1 MEEIRPMVKVISHTP
16 NMETL
21 IASAAKLCYSNSNI
35 DDIYEHNKS
44 NPTDNAEF
52 INKLID
58 MGHESPLEHA
68 TITFGIENVSRALL
82 AQITRHRIATFSVQS
97 QRYVKNTKKEYY
109 TPEEITNNKLAKYIY
124 DECVNNCF
132 DKYNDIVNLLI
143 KDGLTEKEAIENA
156 RCVLPNASLTKLLM
170 TMNIRSLHNFFKL
183 RTCKRAQKEIRDLAL
198 EMLRLS
204 RAIAPSLFINAG
216 APCMYGNCDQGKM
229 TCKKPYEKY
238 NPNNQDSCCVNSD
251 TVDKSLFTKDNF
263 NPYGVSIVNLSG
275 ANAVSEKISKPLGA
289 IIQTIEPLDIR
300 YNKGKNE
307 YNDDLLY
314 RQVKEQCSIVIPTI
328 RYNSI
333 PVDNTNEDA
342 IRNCRDN
349 MIIRRINNTLEYIS
363 RSFGLNSIEFV
374 LFANDRDIDL
384 IKDYITW
391 HHKEGEKCGG
401 VIMNSSHGTVRLFN
415 KTIAVTA
422 SSKVIMP
429 NQFKLLPL
437 LGFYDFDSR
446 FENMSKLITELN
458 NRTQSKSSIPF
469 DCSPVNDFYPELIST
484 EESLGN
490 KLKIYNDVIDSF
502 STIFGKNPT
511 DINNQKWI
519 IKNLSEK
526 IIEELKNIKKNEPL
540 YHKVKSEDRGR
551 DHSEAIFSWL
561 YMDTDSIIAN
571 MLSHNKNSNH
581 QNIDDEKSE
590 SNFERDKNKL
600 LDEIAFG
607 FGEDD

>member
-124 DECVNNCF
+124 DECVTNCF

-143 KDGLTEKEAIENA
+143 KDGLTEKEAIEKA
-156 RCVLPNASLTKLLM
+156 RCVLPNAALTKLLM

-183 RTCKRAQKEIRDLAL
+183 RICKRAQKEIRDLAL

-238 NPNNQDSCCVNSD
+238 NPNNQDIYRTNSD
-251 TVDKSLFTKDNF
+251 NVDKSLFTKDNF

-275 ANAVSEKISKPLGA
+275 VNVVSEKIS
-289 IIQTIEPLDIR
+289 
-300 YNKGKNE
+300 
-307 YNDDLLY
+307 
-314 RQVKEQCSIVIPTI
+314 
-328 RYNSI
+328 
-333 PVDNTNEDA
+333 ED
-342 IRNCRDN
+342 
-349 MIIRRINNTLEYIS
+349 M
-363 RSFGLNSIEFV
+363 
-374 LFANDRDIDL
+374 
-384 IKDYITW
+384 
-391 HHKEGEKCGG
+391 
-401 VIMNSSHGTVRLFN
+401 
-415 KTIAVTA
+415 
-422 SSKVIMP
+422 
-429 NQFKLLPL
+429 
-437 LGFYDFDSR
+437 
-446 FENMSKLITELN
+446 
-458 NRTQSKSSIPF
+458 
-469 DCSPVNDFYPELIST
+469 
-484 EESLGN
+484 
-490 KLKIYNDVIDSF
+490 
-502 STIFGKNPT
+502 
-511 DINNQKWI
+511 
-519 IKNLSEK
+519 
-526 IIEELKNIKKNEPL
+526 KNIKNNIPI
-540 YHKVKSEDRGR
+540 YHKVKAEDSCI
-551 DHSEAIFSWL
+551 DHSDAICRWL
-561 YMDTDSIIAN
+561 YMDTDSTFDN
-571 MLSHNKNSNH
+571 TLSQNKNSNH
-581 QNIDDEKSE
+581 QNIYDDSSKYHGEKSE
-590 SNFERDKNKL
+590 SNFERDKNKI
-600 LDEIAFG
+600 LDAIAFS
-607 FGEDD
+607 FGEDEDD

>member
-44 NPTDNAEF
+44 NPIDNAEF

-238 NPNNQDSCCVNSD
+238 NPNNQDSCCTNSD
-251 TVDKSLFTKDNF
+251 NVDKSLFTKDNF
-263 NPYGVSIVNLSG
+263 NPHGVSIVNLSG
-275 ANAVSEKISKPLGA
+275 ANVVSEKIS
-289 IIQTIEPLDIR
+289 
-300 YNKGKNE
+300 
-307 YNDDLLY
+307 
-314 RQVKEQCSIVIPTI
+314 
-328 RYNSI
+328 
-333 PVDNTNEDA
+333 ED
-342 IRNCRDN
+342 
-349 MIIRRINNTLEYIS
+349 M
-363 RSFGLNSIEFV
+363 
-374 LFANDRDIDL
+374 
-384 IKDYITW
+384 
-391 HHKEGEKCGG
+391 
-401 VIMNSSHGTVRLFN
+401 
-415 KTIAVTA
+415 
-422 SSKVIMP
+422 
-429 NQFKLLPL
+429 
-437 LGFYDFDSR
+437 
-446 FENMSKLITELN
+446 
-458 NRTQSKSSIPF
+458 
-469 DCSPVNDFYPELIST
+469 
-484 EESLGN
+484 
-490 KLKIYNDVIDSF
+490 
-502 STIFGKNPT
+502 
-511 DINNQKWI
+511 
-519 IKNLSEK
+519 
-526 IIEELKNIKKNEPL
+526 KNIKNNIPI
-540 YHKVKSEDRGR
+540 YHKVKAEDSCI
-551 DHSEAIFSWL
+551 DHSDAICRWL
-561 YMDTDSIIAN
+561 YTDTDSIFDN
-571 MLSHNKNSNH
+571 TLSQNKNSNH
-581 QNIDDEKSE
+581 QNIYDDSSKYHGEKSE

-600 LDEIAFG
+600 LDSIIDSVEKTSTNPSEKGSI
-607 FGEDD
+607 

>member
-1 MEEIRPMVKVISHTP
+1 MEEIRPIVKVISHTP

-124 DECVNNCF
+124 DECVNNCS

-143 KDGLTEKEAIENA
+143 NDGLTEKEAIEKA
-156 RCVLPNASLTKLLM
+156 RCVLPNATLTKLLM

-183 RTCKRAQKEIRDLAL
+183 RICKRAQKEIRDLAL

-238 NPNNQDSCCVNSD
+238 NPNNQDIYRIH
-251 TVDKSLFTKDNF
+251 KRQF

-275 ANAVSEKISKPLGA
+275 ANVVSEKIS
-289 IIQTIEPLDIR
+289 
-300 YNKGKNE
+300 
-307 YNDDLLY
+307 
-314 RQVKEQCSIVIPTI
+314 
-328 RYNSI
+328 
-333 PVDNTNEDA
+333 ED
-342 IRNCRDN
+342 
-349 MIIRRINNTLEYIS
+349 M
-363 RSFGLNSIEFV
+363 
-374 LFANDRDIDL
+374 
-384 IKDYITW
+384 
-391 HHKEGEKCGG
+391 
-401 VIMNSSHGTVRLFN
+401 
-415 KTIAVTA
+415 
-422 SSKVIMP
+422 
-429 NQFKLLPL
+429 
-437 LGFYDFDSR
+437 
-446 FENMSKLITELN
+446 
-458 NRTQSKSSIPF
+458 
-469 DCSPVNDFYPELIST
+469 
-484 EESLGN
+484 
-490 KLKIYNDVIDSF
+490 
-502 STIFGKNPT
+502 
-511 DINNQKWI
+511 
-519 IKNLSEK
+519 
-526 IIEELKNIKKNEPL
+526 KNIKNNIP
-540 YHKVKSEDRGR
+540 YHKVKAEDSCI
-551 DHSEAIFSWL
+551 DHSDAICRWL
-561 YMDTDSIIAN
+561 YMDTDSISDN
-571 MLSHNKNSNH
+571 TLSQNKNSNH
-581 QNIDDEKSE
+581 QNIYDDSSKYHGEKSE

-600 LDEIAFG
+600 LDRIAFS
-607 FGEDD
+607 FGEDEDD

>member
-124 DECVNNCF
+124 DECVTNCF

-143 KDGLTEKEAIENA
+143 KDGLTEKEAIEKA
-156 RCVLPNASLTKLLM
+156 RCVLPNAALTKLLM

-183 RTCKRAQKEIRDLAL
+183 RICKRAQKEIRDLAL

-238 NPNNQDSCCVNSD
+238 NPNNQDIYRTNSD
-251 TVDKSLFTKDNF
+251 NVDKSLFTKDNF

-275 ANAVSEKISKPLGA
+275 ANVVSEKIS
-289 IIQTIEPLDIR
+289 
-300 YNKGKNE
+300 
-307 YNDDLLY
+307 
-314 RQVKEQCSIVIPTI
+314 
-328 RYNSI
+328 
-333 PVDNTNEDA
+333 ED
-342 IRNCRDN
+342 
-349 MIIRRINNTLEYIS
+349 M
-363 RSFGLNSIEFV
+363 
-374 LFANDRDIDL
+374 
-384 IKDYITW
+384 
-391 HHKEGEKCGG
+391 
-401 VIMNSSHGTVRLFN
+401 
-415 KTIAVTA
+415 
-422 SSKVIMP
+422 
-429 NQFKLLPL
+429 
-437 LGFYDFDSR
+437 
-446 FENMSKLITELN
+446 
-458 NRTQSKSSIPF
+458 
-469 DCSPVNDFYPELIST
+469 
-484 EESLGN
+484 
-490 KLKIYNDVIDSF
+490 
-502 STIFGKNPT
+502 
-511 DINNQKWI
+511 
-519 IKNLSEK
+519 
-526 IIEELKNIKKNEPL
+526 KNIKNNIPI
-540 YHKVKSEDRGR
+540 YHKVKAEDSCI
-551 DHSEAIFSWL
+551 DHSDAICRWL
-561 YMDTDSIIAN
+561 YMDTDSTFDN
-571 MLSHNKNSNH
+571 TLSQNKNSNH
-581 QNIDDEKSE
+581 QNIYDDSSKYHGEKSE
-590 SNFERDKNKL
+590 SNFERDKNKI
-600 LDEIAFG
+600 LDAIAF
-607 FGEDD
+607 FGEDEDD

>member
-124 DECVNNCF
+124 DECVTNCF

-143 KDGLTEKEAIENA
+143 KDGLTEKEAIEKA
-156 RCVLPNASLTKLLM
+156 RCVLPNAALTKLLM

-183 RTCKRAQKEIRDLAL
+183 RICKRAQKEIRDLAL

-238 NPNNQDSCCVNSD
+238 NPNNQDIYRTNSD
-251 TVDKSLFTKDNF
+251 NVDKSLFTKDNF

-275 ANAVSEKISKPLGA
+275 ANVVSEKIS
-289 IIQTIEPLDIR
+289 
-300 YNKGKNE
+300 
-307 YNDDLLY
+307 
-314 RQVKEQCSIVIPTI
+314 
-328 RYNSI
+328 
-333 PVDNTNEDA
+333 ED
-342 IRNCRDN
+342 
-349 MIIRRINNTLEYIS
+349 M
-363 RSFGLNSIEFV
+363 
-374 LFANDRDIDL
+374 
-384 IKDYITW
+384 
-391 HHKEGEKCGG
+391 
-401 VIMNSSHGTVRLFN
+401 
-415 KTIAVTA
+415 
-422 SSKVIMP
+422 
-429 NQFKLLPL
+429 
-437 LGFYDFDSR
+437 
-446 FENMSKLITELN
+446 
-458 NRTQSKSSIPF
+458 
-469 DCSPVNDFYPELIST
+469 
-484 EESLGN
+484 
-490 KLKIYNDVIDSF
+490 
-502 STIFGKNPT
+502 
-511 DINNQKWI
+511 
-519 IKNLSEK
+519 
-526 IIEELKNIKKNEPL
+526 KNIKNNIPI
-540 YHKVKSEDRGR
+540 YHKVKAEDSCI
-551 DHSEAIFSWL
+551 DHSDAICRWL
-561 YMDTDSIIAN
+561 YMDTDSTFDN
-571 MLSHNKNSNH
+571 TLSQNKNSNH
-581 QNIDDEKSE
+581 QNIYDDSSKYHGEKSE
-590 SNFERDKNKL
+590 SNFERDKNRI
-600 LDEIAFG
+600 LDAIAF
-607 FGEDD
+607 FGEDEDD

>member
-124 DECVNNCF
+124 DECVNNCS

-143 KDGLTEKEAIENA
+143 NDGLTEKEAIEKA
-156 RCVLPNASLTKLLM
+156 RCVLPNAALTKLLM

-183 RTCKRAQKEIRDLAL
+183 RICKRAQKEIRDLAL

-238 NPNNQDSCCVNSD
+238 NPNNQDIYRTNSD
-251 TVDKSLFTKDNF
+251 NVDKSLFTKDNF

-275 ANAVSEKISKPLGA
+275 ANVVSEKIS
-289 IIQTIEPLDIR
+289 
-300 YNKGKNE
+300 
-307 YNDDLLY
+307 
-314 RQVKEQCSIVIPTI
+314 
-328 RYNSI
+328 
-333 PVDNTNEDA
+333 ED
-342 IRNCRDN
+342 
-349 MIIRRINNTLEYIS
+349 M
-363 RSFGLNSIEFV
+363 
-374 LFANDRDIDL
+374 
-384 IKDYITW
+384 
-391 HHKEGEKCGG
+391 
-401 VIMNSSHGTVRLFN
+401 
-415 KTIAVTA
+415 
-422 SSKVIMP
+422 
-429 NQFKLLPL
+429 
-437 LGFYDFDSR
+437 
-446 FENMSKLITELN
+446 
-458 NRTQSKSSIPF
+458 
-469 DCSPVNDFYPELIST
+469 
-484 EESLGN
+484 
-490 KLKIYNDVIDSF
+490 
-502 STIFGKNPT
+502 
-511 DINNQKWI
+511 
-519 IKNLSEK
+519 
-526 IIEELKNIKKNEPL
+526 KNIKNNIPI
-540 YHKVKSEDRGR
+540 YHKVKAEDSCI
-551 DHSEAIFSWL
+551 DHSDAICRWL
-561 YMDTDSIIAN
+561 YMDTDSTFDN
-571 MLSHNKNSNH
+571 TLSQNKNSNH
-581 QNIDDEKSE
+581 QNIYDDSSKYHGEKSE
-590 SNFERDKNKL
+590 SNFERDKNRI
-600 LDEIAFG
+600 LDAIAF
-607 FGEDD
+607 FGEDEDD

>member
-124 DECVNNCF
+124 DECVTNCF
-132 DKYNDIVNLLI
+132 DKYNDIVNLLT
-143 KDGLTEKEAIENA
+143 KDGLTEKEAIEKA
-156 RCVLPNASLTKLLM
+156 RCVLPNAALTKLLM

-183 RTCKRAQKEIRDLAL
+183 RICKRAQKEIRDLAL

-238 NPNNQDSCCVNSD
+238 NPNNQDIYRTNSD
-251 TVDKSLFTKDNF
+251 NVDKSLFTKDNF

-275 ANAVSEKISKPLGA
+275 ANVVSEKIS
-289 IIQTIEPLDIR
+289 
-300 YNKGKNE
+300 
-307 YNDDLLY
+307 
-314 RQVKEQCSIVIPTI
+314 
-328 RYNSI
+328 
-333 PVDNTNEDA
+333 ED
-342 IRNCRDN
+342 
-349 MIIRRINNTLEYIS
+349 M
-363 RSFGLNSIEFV
+363 
-374 LFANDRDIDL
+374 
-384 IKDYITW
+384 
-391 HHKEGEKCGG
+391 
-401 VIMNSSHGTVRLFN
+401 
-415 KTIAVTA
+415 
-422 SSKVIMP
+422 
-429 NQFKLLPL
+429 
-437 LGFYDFDSR
+437 
-446 FENMSKLITELN
+446 
-458 NRTQSKSSIPF
+458 
-469 DCSPVNDFYPELIST
+469 
-484 EESLGN
+484 
-490 KLKIYNDVIDSF
+490 
-502 STIFGKNPT
+502 
-511 DINNQKWI
+511 
-519 IKNLSEK
+519 
-526 IIEELKNIKKNEPL
+526 KNIKNNIPI
-540 YHKVKSEDRGR
+540 YHKVKAEDSCI
-551 DHSEAIFSWL
+551 DHSDAICRWL
-561 YMDTDSIIAN
+561 YMDTDSTFDN
-571 MLSHNKNSNH
+571 TLSQNKNSNH
-581 QNIDDEKSE
+581 QNIYDDSSKYHGEKSE

-600 LDEIAFG
+600 LDSIIDSVEKTSTNPSEKGSI
-607 FGEDD
+607 

>member
-143 KDGLTEKEAIENA
+143 KDGLTEKEAIEKA
-156 RCVLPNASLTKLLM
+156 RCVLPNAALTKLLM

-183 RTCKRAQKEIRDLAL
+183 RICKRAQKEIRDLAL

-238 NPNNQDSCCVNSD
+238 NPNNQDIYRTNSD
-251 TVDKSLFTKDNF
+251 NVDKSLFTKNNF

-275 ANAVSEKISKPLGA
+275 ANVVSEKIS
-289 IIQTIEPLDIR
+289 EDM
-300 YNKGKNE
+300 KN
-307 YNDDLLY
+307 N
-314 RQVKEQCSIVIPTI
+314 IPI
-328 RYNSI
+328 
-333 PVDNTNEDA
+333 
-342 IRNCRDN
+342 
-349 MIIRRINNTLEYIS
+349 
-363 RSFGLNSIEFV
+363 
-374 LFANDRDIDL
+374 
-384 IKDYITW
+384 
-391 HHKEGEKCGG
+391 
-401 VIMNSSHGTVRLFN
+401 
-415 KTIAVTA
+415 
-422 SSKVIMP
+422 
-429 NQFKLLPL
+429 
-437 LGFYDFDSR
+437 
-446 FENMSKLITELN
+446 
-458 NRTQSKSSIPF
+458 
-469 DCSPVNDFYPELIST
+469 
-484 EESLGN
+484 
-490 KLKIYNDVIDSF
+490 
-502 STIFGKNPT
+502 
-511 DINNQKWI
+511 
-519 IKNLSEK
+519 
-526 IIEELKNIKKNEPL
+526 
-540 YHKVKSEDRGR
+540 YHKVKAEDSCI
-551 DHSEAIFSWL
+551 DHSDAICRWL
-561 YMDTDSIIAN
+561 YMDTDSTFDN
-571 MLSHNKNSNH
+571 TLSQNKNSNH
-581 QNIDDEKSE
+581 QNIYDDSSKYHGEKSE

-600 LDEIAFG
+600 LDSIIDSVEKTSTNPSEKGSI
-607 FGEDD
+607 

>member
-1 MEEIRPMVKVISHTP
+1 MEEIRPLVKVISHTP

-109 TPEEITNNKLAKYIY
+109 TPEEITNNKLANYIY
-124 DECVNNCF
+124 DECVTNCF

-143 KDGLTEKEAIENA
+143 EDGLTEKEAIENA
-156 RCVLPNASLTKLLM
+156 RCVLPNAALTKLLM

-183 RTCKRAQKEIRDLAL
+183 RICKRAQKEIRDLAL

-204 RAIAPSLFINAG
+204 RVIAPSLFINAG

-238 NPNNQDSCCVNSD
+238 NPNNQDIYRTNSD
-251 TVDKSLFTKDNF
+251 NVDKSLFTKDNF

-275 ANAVSEKISKPLGA
+275 ADVVSEKISKPLGA

-314 RQVKEQCSIVIPTI
+314 RQLKEQCSIVIPTI

-349 MIIRRINNTLEYIS
+349 MIIRRINNALTYIS
-363 RSFGLNSIEFV
+363 RSFNLNSIEFG
-374 LFANDRDIDL
+374 LFANDRAIDL

-391 HHKEGEKCGG
+391 HHKEGEKCRGI
-401 VIMNSSHGTVRLFN
+401 VMNNSHGTVQLFN

-429 NQFKLLPL
+429 NQFKLLPIL
-437 LGFYDFDSR
+437 SSDDFDSR

-458 NRTQSKSSIPF
+458 NMTQSKSSIHF

-484 EESLGN
+484 QESL
-490 KLKIYNDVIDSF
+490 
-502 STIFGKNPT
+502 
-511 DINNQKWI
+511 
-519 IKNLSEK
+519 EK
-526 IIEELKNIKKNEPL
+526 
-540 YHKVKSEDRGR
+540 
-551 DHSEAIFSWL
+551 
-561 YMDTDSIIAN
+561 
-571 MLSHNKNSNH
+571 
-581 QNIDDEKSE
+581 
-590 SNFERDKNKL
+590 
-600 LDEIAFG
+600 
-607 FGEDD
+607 

>member
-124 DECVNNCF
+124 DECVNNCS

-143 KDGLTEKEAIENA
+143 NDGLTEKEAIEKA
-156 RCVLPNASLTKLLM
+156 RCVLPNAALTKLLM

-183 RTCKRAQKEIRDLAL
+183 RICKRAQKEIRDLAL

-238 NPNNQDSCCVNSD
+238 NPNNQDIYRTNSD
-251 TVDKSLFTKDNF
+251 NVDKSLFTKDNF

-275 ANAVSEKISKPLGA
+275 TNVVSEKIS
-289 IIQTIEPLDIR
+289 EDM
-300 YNKGKNE
+300 KN
-307 YNDDLLY
+307 
-314 RQVKEQCSIVIPTI
+314 
-328 RYNSI
+328 
-333 PVDNTNEDA
+333 
-342 IRNCRDN
+342 
-349 MIIRRINNTLEYIS
+349 M
-363 RSFGLNSIEFV
+363 
-374 LFANDRDIDL
+374 
-384 IKDYITW
+384 
-391 HHKEGEKCGG
+391 
-401 VIMNSSHGTVRLFN
+401 
-415 KTIAVTA
+415 
-422 SSKVIMP
+422 
-429 NQFKLLPL
+429 
-437 LGFYDFDSR
+437 
-446 FENMSKLITELN
+446 
-458 NRTQSKSSIPF
+458 
-469 DCSPVNDFYPELIST
+469 
-484 EESLGN
+484 
-490 KLKIYNDVIDSF
+490 
-502 STIFGKNPT
+502 
-511 DINNQKWI
+511 
-519 IKNLSEK
+519 
-526 IIEELKNIKKNEPL
+526 KNIKNNIP
-540 YHKVKSEDRGR
+540 YHKVKAEDSCI
-551 DHSEAIFSWL
+551 DHSDAICRWL
-561 YMDTDSIIAN
+561 YMDTDSISDN
-571 MLSHNKNSNH
+571 TLSQNKNSNH
-581 QNIDDEKSE
+581 QNIYDDSSKYHGEKSE

-600 LDEIAFG
+600 LDRIAFS
-607 FGEDD
+607 FGEDEDD

>member
-143 KDGLTEKEAIENA
+143 KDGLTEKEAIEKA
-156 RCVLPNASLTKLLM
+156 RCVLPNAALTKLLM

-183 RTCKRAQKEIRDLAL
+183 RICKRAQKEIRDLAL

-238 NPNNQDSCCVNSD
+238 NPNNQDIYRTNSD
-251 TVDKSLFTKDNF
+251 NVDKSLFTKDNF

-275 ANAVSEKISKPLGA
+275 ANVVSEKIS
-289 IIQTIEPLDIR
+289 
-300 YNKGKNE
+300 
-307 YNDDLLY
+307 
-314 RQVKEQCSIVIPTI
+314 
-328 RYNSI
+328 
-333 PVDNTNEDA
+333 ED
-342 IRNCRDN
+342 
-349 MIIRRINNTLEYIS
+349 M
-363 RSFGLNSIEFV
+363 
-374 LFANDRDIDL
+374 
-384 IKDYITW
+384 
-391 HHKEGEKCGG
+391 
-401 VIMNSSHGTVRLFN
+401 
-415 KTIAVTA
+415 
-422 SSKVIMP
+422 
-429 NQFKLLPL
+429 
-437 LGFYDFDSR
+437 
-446 FENMSKLITELN
+446 
-458 NRTQSKSSIPF
+458 
-469 DCSPVNDFYPELIST
+469 
-484 EESLGN
+484 
-490 KLKIYNDVIDSF
+490 
-502 STIFGKNPT
+502 
-511 DINNQKWI
+511 
-519 IKNLSEK
+519 
-526 IIEELKNIKKNEPL
+526 KNIKNNIPI
-540 YHKVKSEDRGR
+540 YHKVKAEDSCI
-551 DHSEAIFSWL
+551 DHSDAICRWL
-561 YMDTDSIIAN
+561 YMDSDSTFDN
-571 MLSHNKNSNH
+571 TLSQNKNSNH
-581 QNIDDEKSE
+581 QNIYDDSSKYHGEKSE
-590 SNFERDKNKL
+590 SNFERDKNRI
-600 LDEIAFG
+600 LDAIAF
-607 FGEDD
+607 FGEDEDD

>member
-44 NPTDNAEF
+44 NPIDNAEF

-238 NPNNQDSCCVNSD
+238 NPNNQDIYRTNSD
-251 TVDKSLFTKDNF
+251 NVDKSLFTKDNF

-275 ANAVSEKISKPLGA
+275 ANVVSEKIS
-289 IIQTIEPLDIR
+289 EDM
-300 YNKGKNE
+300 KN
-307 YNDDLLY
+307 N
-314 RQVKEQCSIVIPTI
+314 IPI
-328 RYNSI
+328 
-333 PVDNTNEDA
+333 
-342 IRNCRDN
+342 
-349 MIIRRINNTLEYIS
+349 
-363 RSFGLNSIEFV
+363 
-374 LFANDRDIDL
+374 
-384 IKDYITW
+384 
-391 HHKEGEKCGG
+391 
-401 VIMNSSHGTVRLFN
+401 
-415 KTIAVTA
+415 
-422 SSKVIMP
+422 
-429 NQFKLLPL
+429 
-437 LGFYDFDSR
+437 
-446 FENMSKLITELN
+446 
-458 NRTQSKSSIPF
+458 
-469 DCSPVNDFYPELIST
+469 
-484 EESLGN
+484 
-490 KLKIYNDVIDSF
+490 
-502 STIFGKNPT
+502 
-511 DINNQKWI
+511 
-519 IKNLSEK
+519 
-526 IIEELKNIKKNEPL
+526 
-540 YHKVKSEDRGR
+540 YHKVKAEDSCI
-551 DHSEAIFSWL
+551 DHSDAICRWL
-561 YMDTDSIIAN
+561 YMDSDSTFDN
-571 MLSHNKNSNH
+571 TLSQNKNSNH
-581 QNIDDEKSE
+581 QNIYDDSSKYHGEKSE

-600 LDEIAFG
+600 LDSIIDSVEKTSTNPSEKGSI
-607 FGEDD
+607 

>member
-1 MEEIRPMVKVISHTP
+1 MEEIRPLVKVISHTP

-35 DDIYEHNKS
+35 DDIYEHNRS
-44 NPTDNAEF
+44 NPADNAEF

-124 DECVNNCF
+124 DECVSNCF

-143 KDGLTEKEAIENA
+143 KDGLTEKEAIEKA
-156 RCVLPNASLTKLLM
+156 RCVLPNATLTKLLM

-183 RTCKRAQKEIRDLAL
+183 RICKRAQKEIRDVAL

-251 TVDKSLFTKDNF
+251 TVDKSLFTKD
-263 NPYGVSIVNLSG
+263 
-275 ANAVSEKISKPLGA
+275 
-289 IIQTIEPLDIR
+289 
-300 YNKGKNE
+300 
-307 YNDDLLY
+307 
-314 RQVKEQCSIVIPTI
+314 
-328 RYNSI
+328 
-333 PVDNTNEDA
+333 
-342 IRNCRDN
+342 
-349 MIIRRINNTLEYIS
+349 
-363 RSFGLNSIEFV
+363 
-374 LFANDRDIDL
+374 
-384 IKDYITW
+384 
-391 HHKEGEKCGG
+391 
-401 VIMNSSHGTVRLFN
+401 
-415 KTIAVTA
+415 
-422 SSKVIMP
+422 
-429 NQFKLLPL
+429 
-437 LGFYDFDSR
+437 
-446 FENMSKLITELN
+446 
-458 NRTQSKSSIPF
+458 
-469 DCSPVNDFYPELIST
+469 DFYPELISA

-519 IKNLSEK
+519 IKNLSKK
-526 IIEELKNIKKNEPL
+526 ISEDMKNIKNNIPI
-540 YHKVKSEDRGR
+540 YHKVKAEDRGR
-551 DHSEAIFSWL
+551 DHNDAICSWL
-561 YMDTDSIIAN
+561 YMDTDSIIDN
-571 MLSHNKNSNH
+571 MPSQNKNSNH
-581 QNIDDEKSE
+581 QNIDDE
-590 SNFERDKNKL
+590 
-600 LDEIAFG
+600 IAFS
-607 FGEDD
+607 FGDKENVNDLHEEINKE